1 MRRYV
6 VSRKEV
12 VCLGLDKIHNT
23 TSPRWRDRGSRDIYG
38 KSSSHAAYGERVVK
52 QLRKQDNKEIIEQN
66 KKIMEMMQRLYSA
79 HPEWFQ
85 SVDPIADS
93 NQSSGVG

>member
-12 VCLGLDKIHNT
+12 VCLGLDKIQNT

-38 KSSSHAAYGERVVK
+38 KSSSHEAYGERVK
-52 QLRKQDNKEIIEQN
+52 QLIKQDNKEIIEQN
-66 KKIMEMMQRLYSA
+66 KKIMEMIQRLSSA